1 MPRMLVV
8 DFETY
13 YDQEYS
19 LRKMTTANYI
29 VHPYFEVLGAACR
42 WVDEPKAFWVD
53 GPDLQAWF
61 DEVDWSGTFMIA
73 HNMMFDG
80 AVLKWHYGKSP
91 ALYIDTM
98 GMAQAR
104 VFPYTG
110 SASLAKVSEYLG
122 IGTKGT
128 FIVNAKG
135 KRRRDFTDDEWEQY
149 KAYGMQDADLE
160 VGVFKRLAPE
170 FPTEELRAID
180 LTARM
185 FIDPQL
191 QLDEDVLRAY
201 ADHLEKSKAQLLIDA
216 GLHDRKVLMSNDK
229 LAAFLSML
237 GVDPPTKTSPKTGKT
252 VYAFAKTD
260 FGMQKLLEHDNERV
274 QAIAAARVGHK
285 STIEQT
291 RTQRFL
297 DAAEVH
303 ERMPVPLR
311 YYAAHTGRYGGTDSI
326 NMQNLGRESQ
336 LRRSI
341 KARPGYKVVAVDASQ
356 IEARLLATV
365 AGEEKLVE
373 GFRLG
378 RDIYSEFATDL
389 YGYPVSKA
397 NNPKERHVGKTAILG
412 LGYGMGSTKFY
423 ATVRKDLPDI
433 DSGTTGRAVY
443 LYRDNYTRI
452 TGLWKTLSKAIPD
465 IKEGFRQEI
474 LDGLLTIGFGKVE
487 LPNGMALHYPNL
499 TQCEGPYGPEWTFTF
514 GKKEK
519 RLHGPL
525 LTENI
530 IQALAR
536 IHIFQVMVYLWKKY
550 KVRPVLQV
558 HDELVYHV
566 PEKHSDVVARAVIH
580 VMSQSPEWLP
590 NAPLAAEAG
599 IGCNYLEAK

>member
-1 MPRMLVV
+1 MPRLLVI

-13 YDQEYS
+13 YDQDYS

-29 VHPYFEVLGAACR
+29 VHPYFEALGAACR

-53 GPDLQAWF
+53 GPDLQAFF
-61 DEVDWSGTFMIA
+61 DEVDWPSTAMIA

-80 AVLKWHYGKSP
+80 AVLKWHYSKSP
-91 ALYIDTM
+91 GLYIDTM
-98 GMAQAR
+98 GMAQAK

-110 SASLAKVSEYLG
+110 SASLGKVAEYLG
-122 IGTKGT
+122 IGIKGS

-170 FPTEELRAID
+170 FPKEEIRAID

-185 FIDPQL
+185 FIEPQL
-191 QLDEDVLRAY
+191 HLDEEVLEAY
-201 ADHLEKSKAQLLIDA
+201 ADHLERSKAQLLVDA
-216 GLHDRKVLMSNDK
+216 GLQDRSLLMSNDK
-229 LAAFLSML
+229 LAAFLTML
-237 GVDPPTKTSPKTGKT
+237 GVDPPTKISPKTGKT
-252 VYAFAKTD
+252 IYAFAKTD
-260 FGMQKLLEHDNERV
+260 FGMQKLLESDNEKV

-291 RTQRFL
+291 RTERFL
-297 DAAEVH
+297 DIARNH

-311 YYAAHTGRYGGTDSI
+311 YYAAHTGRYGGTDKI
-326 NMQNLGRESQ
+326 NVQNLGRESQ

-341 KARPGYKVVAVDASQ
+341 KARPGHKIVAVDASQ

-378 RDIYSEFATDL
+378 KDIYSEFATDL

-397 NNPKERHVGKTAILG
+397 HNPRERHVGKTAILG
-412 LGYGMGSTKFY
+412 LGYGMGSPKFNS
-423 ATVRKDLPDI
+423 TVRRDLPDI

-443 LYRDNYTRI
+443 LYRDTYTRV
-452 TGLWKTLSKAIPD
+452 TGLWRTLGKAIPD
-465 IKEGFRQEI
+465 IKEPYRQEI
-474 LDGLLTIGFGKVE
+474 LDGLLIIGNGVVE
-487 LPNGMALHYPNL
+487 LPNGMALHYRDL
-499 TQCEGPYGPEWTFTF
+499 TQSEGQYGPEWTFKF
-514 GKKEK
+514 GKTEK

-550 KVRPVLQV
+550 KIRPVLQV

-566 PEKHSDVVARAVIH
+566 PEKYSDVVARAVIH

-590 NAPLAAEAG
+590 NAPLSAEAG
-599 IGCNYLEAK
+599 IGDNYLEAK